1 VSALVP
7 ITVMLLAATVVARLT
22 LELPEATP
30 AWRRT
35 AARVLAPLSTWTLV
49 ALAACAVAQMLDGGI
64 SGLGLALLLMLGAGV
79 LLLRVAV
86 PEADATVAPEP
97 AAPAPRAPAPPAP
110 EPAAPA
116 PRAPAP
122 PAPRSPL
129 RPTDGALWAGRRGDT
144 ADRRGLWQG

>member
-1 VSALVP
+1 MSALVP

-22 LELPEATP
+22 LELPDATP

-49 ALAACAVAQMLDGGI
+49 ALAACAVWRVLDGGI
-64 SGLGLALLLMLGAGV
+64 SGLAVALLLMVGAGV

-86 PEADATVAPEP
+86 PEVEA
-97 AAPAPRAPAPPAP
+97 AP

-129 RPTDGALWAGRRGDT
+129 RPTDGALWA
-144 ADRRGLWQG
+144 DRRDDRRSGLWRA